1 MQIRPAILDDTH
13 AISALFRNRIT
24 TWQRLRE
31 DGRVEDVDYEALS
44 VYERWLHG
52 GAWMTVETGAVFLN
66 NLLLGAG
73 VPMVAEHG
81 GQVFGYVEAFP
92 NQEADPFG
100 AHLHV
105 GYLVAPDAETE
116 DALLDAMVMAAR
128 ARKLFKLTASTAL
141 GEEATAALARRGAE
155 PVFTLQRY
163 ALTAR
168 TGQGFYR
175 AVDLPHTD
183 SAAITGW
190 AMPAGRETS
199 PRYAWETQV
208 ERLFDTMPELA
219 QRRAHRLR
227 LSASGQDV
235 IVYCRQQMFAPR
247 TVDISMWSPKSL
259 QPQTVTALSDWA
271 HREGYRTL
279 RLMAGEMDARA
290 LGPDA
295 ELDPMTVTISAL
307 AFK

>member
-1 MQIRPAILDDTH
+1 MQIRPAVLDDTR
-13 AISALFRNRIT
+13 AISALFRSRISA
-24 TWQRLRE
+24 WQRLRE
-31 DGRVEDVDYEALS
+31 DGQVEDVEYDALS

-66 NLLLGAG
+66 HLLLGAG
-73 VPMVAEHG
+73 VPMVAEQG
-81 GQVFGYVEAFP
+81 GRVLGYVEAFP
-92 NQEADPFG
+92 NHEAEPFG

-105 GYLVAPDAETE
+105 GSLVAPDTETE
-116 DALLDAMVMAAR
+116 DALLDSMVSTAR

-141 GEEATAALARRGAE
+141 GEEATGALTRRGGG
-155 PVFTLQRY
+155 PVFTVHRH

-175 AVDLPHTD
+175 AVDLTQTD
-183 SAAITGW
+183 AAQITGW
-190 AMPAGRETS
+190 AMPAGRDTS
-199 PRYAWETQV
+199 PRYAWETQIHS
-208 ERLFDTMPELA
+208 LFDTMPELA

-235 IVYCRQQMFAPR
+235 IVYCRQQMFEPR
-247 TVDISMWSPKSL
+247 TVDVVMWSPKSL
-259 QPQTVTALSDWA
+259 QPQTVTALRDWA

-279 RLMAGEMDARA
+279 RLVAGEVDARA

>member
-1 MQIRPAILDDTH
+1 MQIRPAILDDTR
-13 AISALFRNRIT
+13 AIGALFRSRIT
-24 TWQRLRE
+24 AWQRQRE
-31 DGRVEDVDYEALS
+31 DGQIEDVEYESLS

-52 GAWMTVETGAVFLN
+52 GAWMAVETGAVFLN
-66 NLLLGAG
+66 HLLLGAG

-81 GQVFGYVEAFP
+81 GHVFGYVEAFP
-92 NQEADPFG
+92 NHEADPFG

-116 DALLDAMVMAAR
+116 DALLDAMMMAAR

-141 GEEATAALARRGAE
+141 GEEATAALARRGGE
-155 PVFTLQRY
+155 PVYTLQRY
-163 ALTAR
+163 TLTAR

-175 AVDLPHTD
+175 AVDLAQND
-183 SAAITGW
+183 ASVITGW
-190 AMPAGRETS
+190 AMPAGRDTS

-208 ERLFDTMPELA
+208 QRLFDTMPELA

-235 IVYCRQQMFAPR
+235 IVYCRQQMYAPR
-247 TVDISMWSPKSL
+247 TVDVSMWSPKGL
-259 QPQTVTALSDWA
+259 QPQTVIALSDWA

-279 RLMAGEMDARA
+279 RLMAGEADARA

-295 ELDPMTVTISAL
+295 ELDPMMVTISAL
-307 AFK
+307 PFK